1 MPDREGG
8 HRPPLSQGHPRIQEA
23 CGTAWEGGTS
33 VGCPLSWAPVPCE
46 AQALPPGHAAALCL
60 GPCLPIPEIQNP
72 SQSFSCSPGSLS
84 PVSLSFPPS
93 QSTFKTLLSESA
105 RSPGSGK
112 QMARRGEAASGGW
125 LLSGPDTQKT
135 DPRSWKGKGQE
146 NLNHLNTNWC
156 LRKESG
162 RTEKKLGEMSS
173 CPNTVTNLQCGL
185 RHATHC
191 L

>member
-1 MPDREGG
+1 MVLPGKGEFLWAVHSRGLRCPVRLRLCPQATLQLCARG
-8 HRPPLSQGHPRIQEA
+8 PASPSLRYRTRLSPFPAPQVPSPLS
-23 CGTAWEGGTS
+23 
-33 VGCPLSWAPVPCE
+33 
-46 AQALPPGHAAALCL
+46 PP
-60 GPCLPIPEIQNP
+60 
-72 SQSFSCSPGSLS
+72 
-84 PVSLSFPPS
+84 

-112 QMARRGEAASGGW
+112 QMARRGEAASSGW